1 MHCSCVRQ
9 TDLPQTSRLAADVL
23 YNPERSAAFFPHP
36 HRDLESFKAAAR
48 EIRFTDDQRA
58 ALVSA
63 LAEGNPQSQALDR
76 LKQPG
81 TVVVATGQQVGLFSG
96 PAYSIYKALHA
107 AKLAEWLTSEGL
119 PAVPVFWLAT
129 EDHDYAE
136 VNHVWVFNSRNQP
149 VRIEAG
155 RAPALQPVGGIP
167 LAAAPVD
174 ELRAA
179 LEGLPFS
186 EEILQAV
193 AASYP
198 PGATMG
204 AAFSSLLKRI
214 LAGFDILH
222 LDPMLPQ
229 FRKLA
234 APGIRSA
241 LEAAPELSARLME
254 RNRELTAAGYHA
266 QVHVEDHTALV
277 FLLENGKRMA
287 LRRQGSEY
295 ILNGRR
301 FGTAELA
308 ERAESLSPNALL
320 RPVVQDSMLPTVA
333 VVGGNA
339 EIAYFAQ
346 SEVIYRAVLGRMPVP
361 VPRTSFT
368 ILDTH
373 SEKLMDR
380 YHLSL
385 TDFFAG
391 EEELRQRMAS
401 TLVPPALRR
410 ALGEASAAVDGA
422 LGQLAAQIGPFD
434 PTLVRALER
443 STRKIRYQ
451 MQKIERKTGREAIAR
466 DTRAAQDSTSLLGL
480 IYPERHLQERIYSI
494 LPFLARHGMD
504 LPAQIYDAI
513 QLDCPDHRIMVA
525 G

>member
-1 MHCSCVRQ
+1 
-9 TDLPQTSRLAADVL
+9 
-23 YNPERSAAFFPHP
+23 
-36 HRDLESFKAAAR
+36 
-48 EIRFTDDQRA
+48 
-58 ALVSA
+58 
-63 LAEGNPQSQALDR
+63 
-76 LKQPG
+76 
-81 TVVVATGQQVGLFSG
+81 
-96 PAYSIYKALHA
+96 
-107 AKLAEWLTSEGL
+107 
-119 PAVPVFWLAT
+119 
-129 EDHDYAE
+129 
-136 VNHVWVFNSRNQP
+136 
-149 VRIEAG
+149 
-155 RAPALQPVGGIP
+155 
-167 LAAAPVD
+167 
-174 ELRAA
+174 
-179 LEGLPFS
+179 
-186 EEILQAV
+186 
-193 AASYP
+193 
-198 PGATMG
+198 
-204 AAFSSLLKRI
+204 
-214 LAGFDILH
+214 
-222 LDPMLPQ
+222 
-229 FRKLA
+229 
-234 APGIRSA
+234 
-241 LEAAPELSARLME
+241 
-254 RNRELTAAGYHA
+254 
-266 QVHVEDHTALV
+266 
-277 FLLENGKRMA
+277 MA